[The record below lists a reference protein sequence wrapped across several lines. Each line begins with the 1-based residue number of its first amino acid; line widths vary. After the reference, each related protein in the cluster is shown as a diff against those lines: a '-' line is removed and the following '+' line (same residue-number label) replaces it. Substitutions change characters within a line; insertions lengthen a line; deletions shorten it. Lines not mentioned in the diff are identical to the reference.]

1 MLFSELRFF
10 VFFAVV
16 LYLYWSLK
24 SNWNRKIWLLICSYF
39 FYGSWDWR
47 FLSLIIISTFV
58 NYRIGRDIGRYDE
71 HKQRKQLLLIGICFN
86 LALLGFFKYFNFFTE
101 SAVSF
106 AQILG
111 ISLNYNTLQILL
123 PLGIS
128 FYTFESISYIVD
140 VFSKKLTAS
149 DKLLNFALF
158 IAFFPKLIAG
168 PIIRPNDFLP
178 QLNQQRFLVNVDLR
192 GCLVLFMAGF
202 FKKAILSDN
211 LSPFVDAYFKNP
223 STYNT
228 WSAWVAVLFYAVQI
242 YCDFSGYSDMAIAS
256 AGLLGYK
263 LPENFNAP
271 YFSSNITEFWRR
283 WHISLS
289 TWLKDYLFIPL
300 GGSRGSKLF
309 TYRNLTLT
317 MVLGGLWHGASWN
330 FVIWGFMHGLA
341 LILQKEWVQIS
352 KFSSLLTTMSKL
364 LGTAL
369 TFYWVCIAWIFF
381 RAVDFAT
388 AFEVVKAFV
397 FFQSSGTNEFQLPG
411 ITLFVVL
418 TILHW
423 IAYKKLLR
431 QWWRSLP
438 TPVFA
443 AAFGVLV
450 AFAIALLPM
459 SSQPFIYFQF

>member
-71 HKQRKQLLLIGICFN
+71 HKQRKRLLLIGICFN

-178 QLNQQRFLVNVDLR
+178 QLNQQRFLVNVDMR

-202 FKKAILSDN
+202 FK
-211 LSPFVDAYFKNP
+211 
-223 STYNT
+223 
-228 WSAWVAVLFYAVQI
+228 
-242 YCDFSGYSDMAIAS
+242 C
-256 AGLLGYK
+256 
-263 LPENFNAP
+263 
-271 YFSSNITEFWRR
+271 
-283 WHISLS
+283 
-289 TWLKDYLFIPL
+289 
-300 GGSRGSKLF
+300 
-309 TYRNLTLT
+309 
-317 MVLGGLWHGASWN
+317 
-330 FVIWGFMHGLA
+330 
-341 LILQKEWVQIS
+341 
-352 KFSSLLTTMSKL
+352 
-364 LGTAL
+364 
-369 TFYWVCIAWIFF
+369 
-381 RAVDFAT
+381 
-388 AFEVVKAFV
+388 
-397 FFQSSGTNEFQLPG
+397 
-411 ITLFVVL
+411 
-418 TILHW
+418 
-423 IAYKKLLR
+423 
-431 QWWRSLP
+431 
-438 TPVFA
+438 
-443 AAFGVLV
+443 
-450 AFAIALLPM
+450 
-459 SSQPFIYFQF
+459 

>member
-1 MLFSELRFF
+1 MLFSEIRFF
-10 VFFAVV
+10 IFFAVV
-16 LYLYWSLK
+16 LYFYWSLK
-24 SNWNRKIWLLICSYF
+24 NNRNRKVWLLVCSYF

-47 FLSLIIISTFV
+47 FLSLIIISTLV
-58 NYRIGRDIGRYDE
+58 NYKIGRDITRYDD
-71 HKQRKQLLLIGICFN
+71 HKKQKQILLLGICFN
-86 LALLGFFKYFNFFTE
+86 LGILGFFKYFNFFTE
-101 SAVSF
+101 STVSF

-149 DKLLNFALF
+149 GKLLNFALF

-168 PIIRPNDFLP
+168 PIIRPHDFLP
-178 QLNQQRFLVNVDLR
+178 QLTQQRSFVNVDVR
-192 GCLVLFMAGF
+192 GYLILFLTGF
-202 FKKAILSDN
+202 FKKACLSDN
-211 LSPFVDAYFKNP
+211 LSPFVDAYFKTP
-223 STYNT
+223 SAYSV

-289 TWLKDYLFIPL
+289 TWLKDYLYIPL

-309 TYRNLTLT
+309 IYRNLMLT

-330 FVIWGFMHGLA
+330 FIIWGFMHGLA
-341 LILQKEWVQIS
+341 LILQKELVEFS
-352 KFSSLLTTMSKL
+352 KFSSLLTAISKFI
-364 LGTAL
+364 GTLL

-381 RAVDFAT
+381 RAMNFTT
-388 AFEVVKAFV
+388 AFEAVKAFV
-397 FFQSSGTNEFQLPG
+397 FFQSSGINELQIPG
-411 ITLFVVL
+411 ITLFAMLAV
-418 TILHW
+418 LHW
-423 IAYKKLLR
+423 IAYKKIWG
-431 QWWRSLP
+431 QWGRSLP
-438 TPVFA
+438 TPIFA

-450 AFAIALLPM
+450 AFAIALPPLT
-459 SSQPFIYFQF
+459 SQPFIYFQF